1 MRELPQPG
9 KQAAHSR
16 ASPRRELDRRVTWV
30 AIFGRLLIEKT
41 TPHIP
46 SDFNEK

>member
-9 KQAAHSR
+9 KQVAHSR
-16 ASPRRELDRRVTWV
+16 ASPRRELDMRVMWA
-30 AIFGRLLIEKT
+30 AIFGRLPIERT

-46 SDFNEK
+46 SDFNEN